1 MTNISNYF
9 CYNGYVIYKRKV
21 TLMQYG
27 LEVLPY
33 KRIKKEKNSE
43 NFSEKQVLS
52 YIKRYLSL
60 GVICLLISRV
70 KLINGMAPFGIAL
83 LISFSLHLSKK
94 EFIFS
99 SLGSLLGYLTLINK
113 TKNVSIYF
121 ISIST
126 VLAINYIF
134 SDKEKNK
141 KLISMFLLLVLEHIV
156 FRFMLNKMTFSFS
169 VFYSFM
175 EVLCLLPLYY
185 IINQGILCFKAL
197 DSKKIFNN
205 EEMVS
210 MGIIISLVLAGTWGV
225 SIKYI
230 SIMNIFGL
238 LFVTAVGYISGSSIG
253 GTTGVALGAIIGMT
267 SVDMPIFISIFGICG
282 LISGIFRD
290 TGKYFT
296 AISCGVTFFI
306 IQIYLGTSTNFIG
319 IEALISLI
327 GFILIPNK
335 IYKKLTLDFNAED
348 KKEDLGEFYMDK
360 IKTIYYDKI
369 NNFSDL
375 LFNISSTL
383 DSLVDND
390 KLALKSKSSALI
402 ENLADR
408 VCSGCNMKGICWKS
422 EIHYTYSAFSELIQ
436 NYQENK
442 KDIPFEIERK
452 CINRTSLMT
461 NTEDIVS
468 KYIINEMRKSSLC
481 EGRELLANQIKNMA
495 RTVHDIGD
503 EIHSNIYINV
513 YLENKIRRVLDKNRV
528 QYNSILCIK
537 DERGRNIIKLWMKA
551 CGGKKI
557 CTKKILSHLTEAT
570 GEAMYIT
577 SENCS
582 IDKKE
587 NTCAVTFEEVPKFHI
602 NSYAAV
608 KCKDGEKCNGD
619 SYSFSKLKDGTY
631 ISIISDGMGSGP
643 QAGKE
648 SKAAVDLINQFCRA
662 GFDKITAINTI
673 NSIMSMKFNEDEKF
687 STLDLCN
694 VDLYKGN
701 VQFMKVGAVASFL
714 KSEDKIHLIKS
725 KSLPIGVLD
734 KVDVEIENKK
744 IQNGDLIVM
753 VSDGVLDYND
763 SSLINSNWILEY
775 LKNTKSN
782 DPKEV
787 ACEILNE
794 AIKLNDYKIKDDMTV
809 LVSKVYSVY

>member
-1 MTNISNYF
+1 
-9 CYNGYVIYKRKV
+9 
-21 TLMQYG
+21 MQYG

-33 KRIKKEKNSE
+33 KRIKKEKNDE
-43 NFSEKQVLS
+43 KFSKREV
-52 YIKRYLSL
+52 INCVKRYVGL
-60 GVICLLISRV
+60 GLICFLISRV
-70 KLINGMAPFGIAL
+70 KLINGMAPFGTAL
-83 LISFSLHLSKK
+83 LISLSLHIDKR
-94 EFIFS
+94 EFIAS
-99 SLGSLLGYLTLINK
+99 SIGSLIGYLTLINK
-113 TKNVSIYF
+113 VENISIYF
-121 ISIST
+121 ISVST
-126 VLAINYIF
+126 ILAVNYIF
-134 SDKEKNK
+134 NEREKRRK
-141 KLISMFLLLVLEHIV
+141 IISIFVLLVLEYMV
-156 FRFMLNKMTFSFS
+156 SRFILNKMTFSFS
-169 VFYSFM
+169 IFYSFM

-185 IINQGILCFKAL
+185 IINQGIICFKSL

-210 MGIIISLVLAGTWGV
+210 MGIIISLILAGTWGV
-225 SIKYI
+225 NIKYV
-230 SIMNIFGL
+230 SIMNICGL

-267 SVDMPIFISIFGICG
+267 SVDMPIFISVFGICG

-296 AISCGVTFFI
+296 AMSCGVTFFI
-306 IQIYLGTSTNFIG
+306 IQIYLGTNTNFIG
-319 IEALISLI
+319 IEALISLL

-335 IYKKLTLDFNAED
+335 VYKKLTLDFNAED
-348 KKEDLGEFYMDK
+348 KKEDLGEAYIDR

-383 DSLVDND
+383 DGLVDND

-408 VCSGCNMKGICWKS
+408 VCSGCNMKSICWS
-422 EIHYTYSAFSELIQ
+422 REIHYTYSAFSELIQ

-442 KDIPFEIERK
+442 KDIPYEIERK
-452 CINRTSLMT
+452 CINRTLLIK
-461 NTEDIVS
+461 NTEDIVN

-495 RTVHDIGD
+495 KTVHNIGD
-503 EIHSNIYINV
+503 EIHSNIYINI
-513 YLENKIRRVLDKNRV
+513 YLENKIRRILDKNRV
-528 QYNSILCIK
+528 EYGSLLCIK
-537 DERGRNIIKLWMKA
+537 DERGRNIIKLSMKV
-551 CGGKKI
+551 CGGKKL
-557 CTKKILSHLTEAT
+557 CAKKVLSYITEAT
-570 GEAMYIT
+570 GEAMCIT
-577 SENCS
+577 SEDCS
-582 IDKKE
+582 IDKKN
-587 NTCAVTFEEVPKFHI
+587 NTCSVTFEEVPKFHI

-631 ISIISDGMGSGP
+631 ISLISDGMGSGP
-643 QAGKE
+643 QAGRE

-694 VDLYKGN
+694 IDLYRGN
-701 VQFMKVGAVASFL
+701 AQFMKVGAVSSFL
-714 KSEDKIHLIKS
+714 KSGNKINIIKS

-734 KVDVEIENKK
+734 KVDVEIEDKK
-744 IQNGDLIVM
+744 IENGDLIVM

-763 SSLINSNWILEY
+763 TSLINSNWILEY
-775 LKNTKSN
+775 LKESKSN

-787 ACEILNE
+787 ACGILNE
-794 AIKLNDYKIKDDMTV
+794 AIKSNDYKIKDDMTV
-809 LVSKVYSVY
+809 LVSKVYAVY